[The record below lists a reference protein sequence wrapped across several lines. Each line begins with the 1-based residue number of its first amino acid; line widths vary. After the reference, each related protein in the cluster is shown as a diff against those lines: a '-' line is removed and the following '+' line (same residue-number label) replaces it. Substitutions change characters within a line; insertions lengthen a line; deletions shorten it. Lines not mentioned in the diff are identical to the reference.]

1 MDDNTF
7 IILCLMFIVFAVA
20 FIFYIK
26 WKRNKDVDKWLLENK
41 YARKIYL
48 ETVVGVNSRIIQV
61 QNVNGEKPKIKSL
74 KGQNILYLNPGR
86 NNIKLTCSCT
96 RPDVLRKSV
105 TTIYG
110 AIEMDMDIEHYVDY
124 KITFDKK
131 SNKFIVSEI
140 RENK

>member
-41 YARKIYL
+41 YARKVYL

-86 NNIKLTCSCT
+86 NTIKLTCSCT

-110 AIEMDMDIEHYVDY
+110 PIEMDMDIEHYVDY

>member
-7 IILCLMFIVFAVA
+7 IILCLAFIAFAVA

-26 WKRNKDVDKWLLENK
+26 WKRNKEVDKWLLENK

-86 NNIKLTCSCT
+86 NTIKLTCSCT

-110 AIEMDMDIEHYVDY
+110 PIEMDMDIEHYVDY

-131 SNKFIVSEI
+131 SNKFIVNEI

>member
-7 IILCLMFIVFAVA
+7 IILCLAFITFAVV

-26 WKRNKDVDKWLLENK
+26 WKRNKNVDKWLIENK
-41 YARKIYL
+41 YARKVYL

-61 QNVNGEKPKIKSL
+61 QNVNGEKPMIKSL

-86 NNIKLTCSCT
+86 NTIKLTCSCT

-110 AIEMDMDIEHYVDY
+110 PIEMDLDIEHYVDY

-131 SNKFIVSEI
+131 NNKFIIGEI

>member
-7 IILCLMFIVFAVA
+7 IILCLAFIAFAVA

-110 AIEMDMDIEHYVDY
+110 PIEMDMDIEHYVDY

>member
-1 MDDNTF
+1 MNDNTF
-7 IILCLMFIVFAVA
+7 IILCLAFIAFAVA

-41 YARKIYL
+41 YARKVYL

-86 NNIKLTCSCT
+86 NTIKLTCSCT

-110 AIEMDMDIEHYVDY
+110 PIEMDMDIDHYVDY

>member
-7 IILCLMFIVFAVA
+7 IILCLAFIVFAVA

-26 WKRNKDVDKWLLENK
+26 WKRNKNVDKWLIENK
-41 YARKIYL
+41 YARKVFL

-61 QNVNGEKPKIKSL
+61 QNVNGDKPRVKSL

-86 NNIKLTCSCT
+86 NTIKLTCSCT
-96 RPDVLRKSV
+96 RPDVLRKIV

-110 AIEMDMDIEHYVDY
+110 PIEMDLDIEHYVDY
-124 KITFDKK
+124 KITFDKNN
-131 SNKFIVSEI
+131 NKFIIGEI

>member
-7 IILCLMFIVFAVA
+7 IILCLMFIIFAVA

-41 YARKIYL
+41 YARKVYL

-86 NNIKLTCSCT
+86 NTIKLTCSCT

-110 AIEMDMDIEHYVDY
+110 PIEMDMDIEHYVDY

>member
-7 IILCLMFIVFAVA
+7 IILCLMFIIFAVA

-41 YARKIYL
+41 YARKVYL
-48 ETVVGVNSRIIQV
+48 ETVVGINSRIIQV

-110 AIEMDMDIEHYVDY
+110 PIEMDMDIEHYVDY

-131 SNKFIVSEI
+131 SNKFIVNEI

>member
-1 MDDNTF
+1 MDDSTF
-7 IILCLMFIVFAVA
+7 IILCLAFITFAVA

-26 WKRNKDVDKWLLENK
+26 WKRNMDVDKWLVENK
-41 YARKIYL
+41 YARKVYL

-61 QNVNGEKPKIKSL
+61 QNVNGEKPMIKSL

-86 NNIKLTCSCT
+86 NTIKLTCSCT
-96 RPDVLRKSV
+96 KPDVLRKSV

-110 AIEMDMDIEHYVDY
+110 PIEMDLDIEHYVDY

-131 SNKFIVSEI
+131 NNKFIIGEN

>member
-7 IILCLMFIVFAVA
+7 IILCLAFIAFAVA

-41 YARKIYL
+41 YARKVYL
-48 ETVVGVNSRIIQV
+48 ETVVGVNSSIIQV

-110 AIEMDMDIEHYVDY
+110 PIEMDMDIEHYVDY

-131 SNKFIVSEI
+131 SNKFIVNEI

>member
-7 IILCLMFIVFAVA
+7 IILCLMFIIFAVA

-48 ETVVGVNSRIIQV
+48 ETVVGVNSRKIQV
-61 QNVNGEKPKIKSL
+61 QNVNEEKPKIKSL

-86 NNIKLTCSCT
+86 NTIKLTCSCT

-110 AIEMDMDIEHYVDY
+110 PIEMDMDIDHYVDY

>member
-7 IILCLMFIVFAVA
+7 IILCLMFIIFAVA

-86 NNIKLTCSCT
+86 NTIKLTCSCT

-110 AIEMDMDIEHYVDY
+110 PIEMDMDIEHYVDY

>member
-7 IILCLMFIVFAVA
+7 IILCLMFIIFAVA

-26 WKRNKDVDKWLLENK
+26 WKRNKEVDKWLLENK

-86 NNIKLTCSCT
+86 NTIKLTCSCT

-110 AIEMDMDIEHYVDY
+110 PIEMDMDIDHYVDY

>member
-7 IILCLMFIVFAVA
+7 IILCLAFIAFAVA

-48 ETVVGVNSRIIQV
+48 ETIVGVNSRIIQV

-86 NNIKLTCSCT
+86 NTIKLTCSCT

-110 AIEMDMDIEHYVDY
+110 PIEMDMDIDHYVDY

>member
-7 IILCLMFIVFAVA
+7 IILCLAFIAFAVA

-26 WKRNKDVDKWLLENK
+26 WKRNKEVDKWLLENK

-48 ETVVGVNSRIIQV
+48 ETVVGVNSRIIRV

-86 NNIKLTCSCT
+86 NTIKLTCSCT

-110 AIEMDMDIEHYVDY
+110 PIEMDMDIDHYVDY

>member
-7 IILCLMFIVFAVA
+7 IILCLAFIAFAVA

-26 WKRNKDVDKWLLENK
+26 WKRNKEVDKWLLENK

-48 ETVVGVNSRIIQV
+48 ETVVGVNSSIIQV

-110 AIEMDMDIEHYVDY
+110 PIEMDMDIDHYVDY

>member
-7 IILCLMFIVFAVA
+7 IILCLVFITFAVA

-26 WKRNKDVDKWLLENK
+26 RKRNKDVDKWLIENK
-41 YARKIYL
+41 YARKVFL

-61 QNVNGEKPKIKSL
+61 QNVNGDKPRVKSL

-86 NNIKLTCSCT
+86 NTIKLTCSCT

-110 AIEMDMDIEHYVDY
+110 PIEMDLDIEHYVDY

-131 SNKFIVSEI
+131 NNKFIIGEI

>member
-7 IILCLMFIVFAVA
+7 IILCLAFIAFAVA

-26 WKRNKDVDKWLLENK
+26 WKRNKEVDKWLLENK

-86 NNIKLTCSCT
+86 NTIKLTCSCT

-110 AIEMDMDIEHYVDY
+110 PIEMDMDIDPYVDY

>member
-41 YARKIYL
+41 YARKVYL
-48 ETVVGVNSRIIQV
+48 ETVVGINSRIIQV

-110 AIEMDMDIEHYVDY
+110 PIEMDMDIEHYVDY

-131 SNKFIVSEI
+131 SNKFIVNEI

>member
-48 ETVVGVNSRIIQV
+48 ETVVGINSRIIQV

-86 NNIKLTCSCT
+86 NTIKLTCSCT

-110 AIEMDMDIEHYVDY
+110 PIEMDMDIEHYVDY

>member
-7 IILCLMFIVFAVA
+7 IILCLMFIIFAVA

-26 WKRNKDVDKWLLENK
+26 WKRNKEVDKWLLENK

-110 AIEMDMDIEHYVDY
+110 PIEMDMDIEHYVDY

-131 SNKFIVSEI
+131 SNKFIVNEI

>member
-41 YARKIYL
+41 YVRKIYL

-86 NNIKLTCSCT
+86 NTIKLTCSCT

-110 AIEMDMDIEHYVDY
+110 PIEMDMDIEHYVDY

>member
-41 YARKIYL
+41 YARKVYL

-86 NNIKLTCSCT
+86 NTIKLTCSCT

-110 AIEMDMDIEHYVDY
+110 PIEMDMDIEHYVDY

-131 SNKFIVSEI
+131 SNKFIVNEI

>member
-7 IILCLMFIVFAVA
+7 IILCLMFIIFAVA

-86 NNIKLTCSCT
+86 NTIKLTCSCT

-110 AIEMDMDIEHYVDY
+110 PIEMDMDIEHYVDY
-124 KITFDKK
+124 KITFDKN

>member
-26 WKRNKDVDKWLLENK
+26 WKGNKEVDKWLLENK

-110 AIEMDMDIEHYVDY
+110 PIEMDMDIDHYVDY

>member
-41 YARKIYL
+41 YARKVYL

-86 NNIKLTCSCT
+86 NTIKLTCSCT
-96 RPDVLRKSV
+96 RPDALRKSV

-110 AIEMDMDIEHYVDY
+110 PIEMDMDIEHYVDY

-131 SNKFIVSEI
+131 SNKFIVNEI

>member
-74 KGQNILYLNPGR
+74 KGQNILYLNSGR
-86 NNIKLTCSCT
+86 NTIKLTCSCT

-110 AIEMDMDIEHYVDY
+110 PIEMDMDIEHYVNY

>member
-1 MDDNTF
+1 
-7 IILCLMFIVFAVA
+7 MFIVFAVA

-26 WKRNKDVDKWLLENK
+26 WKRNKEVDKWLLENK

-110 AIEMDMDIEHYVDY
+110 PIEMDMDIEHYVDY

-131 SNKFIVSEI
+131 SNKFIVNEI

>member
-7 IILCLMFIVFAVA
+7 IILWFMFIVFAVA

-26 WKRNKDVDKWLLENK
+26 WKRNKEVDKWLLENK

-86 NNIKLTCSCT
+86 NTIKLTCSCT

-110 AIEMDMDIEHYVDY
+110 PIEMDMDIDHYVDY

>member
-74 KGQNILYLNPGR
+74 KGQNILYLNSGR
-86 NNIKLTCSCT
+86 NTIKLTCSCT

-110 AIEMDMDIEHYVDY
+110 PIEMDLDIEHYVDY

>member
-7 IILCLMFIVFAVA
+7 IILCLMFIIFAVA

-26 WKRNKDVDKWLLENK
+26 WKRNKEVDKWLLENK

-105 TTIYG
+105 TAIYG
-110 AIEMDMDIEHYVDY
+110 PIEMDMDIEHYVDY

-131 SNKFIVSEI
+131 SNKFIVNEI

>member
-7 IILCLMFIVFAVA
+7 IILCLAFIAFAVA

-26 WKRNKDVDKWLLENK
+26 WKRNKEVDKWLLENK
-41 YARKIYL
+41 YARKVYL

-86 NNIKLTCSCT
+86 NTIKLTCSCT

-110 AIEMDMDIEHYVDY
+110 PIEMDMDIEHYVDY

>member
-86 NNIKLTCSCT
+86 NTIKLTCSCT

-110 AIEMDMDIEHYVDY
+110 PIEMDMDIEHYVDY
-124 KITFDKK
+124 KIAFDKK
-131 SNKFIVSEI
+131 SNKFIVNEI

>member
-48 ETVVGVNSRIIQV
+48 ETVVGINSRIIQV

-86 NNIKLTCSCT
+86 NTIKLTCSCT

-110 AIEMDMDIEHYVDY
+110 PIEMDMDIEHYVDY

-131 SNKFIVSEI
+131 SNKFIVREI

>member
-110 AIEMDMDIEHYVDY
+110 PIEMDMDIEHYVDY

-131 SNKFIVSEI
+131 SNKFIVREI

>member
-48 ETVVGVNSRIIQV
+48 ETVVGINSRIIQV

-74 KGQNILYLNPGR
+74 KGQNIVYLNPGR
-86 NNIKLTCSCT
+86 NTIKLTCSCT

-110 AIEMDMDIEHYVDY
+110 PIEMDMDIEHYVDY

>member
-20 FIFYIK
+20 VIFYIK
-26 WKRNKDVDKWLLENK
+26 WKGNKEVDKWLLENK

-86 NNIKLTCSCT
+86 NTIKLTCSCT

-110 AIEMDMDIEHYVDY
+110 PIEMDMDIDHYVDY

-131 SNKFIVSEI
+131 SNKFIVNVI
-140 RENK
+140 REN

>member
-110 AIEMDMDIEHYVDY
+110 PIQED
-124 KITFDKK
+124 
-131 SNKFIVSEI
+131 
-140 RENK
+140 

>member
-41 YARKIYL
+41 YARKVYL

-86 NNIKLTCSCT
+86 NTIKLTCSCT

-110 AIEMDMDIEHYVDY
+110 PIEMDMDIEHYVDY

-131 SNKFIVSEI
+131 SNKFIISEI